1 MLLIYWPFFPYFK
14 SNILPLSSSQ
24 TLFVNSLNSLRVA
37 DLTVGSMMIEF
48 NDMKIQHLVWKEE
61 FLFFVFGLQAAHYDL
76 ETAA

>member
-1 MLLIYWPFFPYFK
+1 MLIYCPFFPYFK
-14 SNILPLSSSQ
+14 SNILPLSSSH
-24 TLFVNSLNSLRVA
+24 TLFVNSLNSLRVT

-61 FLFFVFGLQAAHYDL
+61 LLLFVFGPLAAQYDL